1 MQQKE
6 TTAILISEKKNK
18 IKVKRTMSDKKIEGL
33 KRGICIVETN
43 SSLKVYGILSL
54 YAPDDV

>member
-1 MQQKE
+1 
-6 TTAILISEKKNK
+6 
-18 IKVKRTMSDKKIEGL
+18 MSDKKIEGL